1 MSYLVFI
8 PARAKSKGI
17 KNKNLKFLKGKPLI
31 SYTLEIANSISK
43 KIKADIFISTDSKK
57 IFNYCKKKVKIIDY
71 MRPENLACDKSNI
84 IDSIHH
90 CIEFLKSTD
99 KKYETIILLQPT
111 SPARKLNELYSAIK
125 FYEKKNLI
133 SLASV
138 CRVREHPNEIIQIK
152 KKNFKFLIKKKN
164 KTDQRQ
170 QYSDFFFIDG
180 DFYIANLNFLKKNKS
195 FLSEKKT
202 WPYLTKKTWPI
213 DIDYKDD
220 LKVAENFI

>member
-1 MSYLVFI
+1 MHRI
-8 PARAKSKGI
+8 
-17 KNKNLKFLKGKPLI
+17 
-31 SYTLEIANSISK
+31 
-43 KIKADIFISTDSKK
+43 
-57 IFNYCKKKVKIIDY
+57 
-71 MRPENLACDKSNI
+71 
-84 IDSIHH
+84 
-90 CIEFLKSTD
+90 LKSTD

-111 SPARKLNELYSAIK
+111 SPTRKLNELYSAIK
-125 FYEKKNLI
+125 FYEKKKLV

-164 KTDQRQ
+164 ITDQRQ
-170 QYSDFFFIDG
+170 QYSNFFFVDG